1 MTAYIIDTAAA
12 IKRLVSAGLDQTL
25 AEVIVETFAE
35 AQSDVASKTDIRM
48 LKTDIEM
55 LKNWMLVRLVM
66 TQLGTVA
73 ILYALIRLFGVG

>member
-1 MTAYIIDTAAA
+1 MTTYTIDTAAA
-12 IKRLVSAGLDQTL
+12 IKRLISAGLGQTL
-25 AEVIVETFAE
+25 AEAIVEIFAE
-35 AQSDVASKTDIRM
+35 AQSDVATKCDIRM